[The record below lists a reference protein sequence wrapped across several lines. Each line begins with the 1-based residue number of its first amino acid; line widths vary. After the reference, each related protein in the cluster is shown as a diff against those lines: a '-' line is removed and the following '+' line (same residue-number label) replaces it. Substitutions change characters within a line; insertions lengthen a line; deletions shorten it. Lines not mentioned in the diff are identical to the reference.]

1 MNRMVLGLLGAFA
14 LFAASFALH
23 IVGGATDQGWLFAI
37 AVGLIFLTATGF
49 PAIALLLSGELF
61 GSLATARKTLVAGF
75 VLGTGLTL
83 GALWAANDRSF
94 ATWEFAVAP
103 ALVIVVSA
111 ALLALR
117 NRLFSSPEK
126 PAPTAT
132 S

>member
-1 MNRMVLGLLGAFA
+1 MTRSVFGLVAAFV

-61 GSLATARKTLVAGF
+61 DSISAARTTLILGFLIGS
-75 VLGTGLTL
+75 GLTL

-94 ATWEFAVAP
+94 AAWEFPVAP

-111 ALLALR
+111 VLMALR
-117 NRLFSSPEK
+117 NRLFSSHGSS
-126 PAPTAT
+126 ATTAT